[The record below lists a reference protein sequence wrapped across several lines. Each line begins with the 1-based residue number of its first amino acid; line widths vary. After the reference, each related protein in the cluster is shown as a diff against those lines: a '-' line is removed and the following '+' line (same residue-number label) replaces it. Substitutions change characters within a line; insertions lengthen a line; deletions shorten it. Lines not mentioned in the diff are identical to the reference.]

1 MKKIF
6 GIIFLSAILSSL
18 YAFNVKA
25 NNGDYDSKYKEYCKH
40 MKVWYMTVN

>member
-6 GIIFLSAILSSL
+6 CVIFLSVVFSNL
-18 YAFNVKA
+18 YAFNLKA
-25 NNGDYDSKYKEYCKH
+25 NNGDYDSKYKEYRKH